1 MKISVVVPVYGCKKA
16 LKELHIRIKKVV
28 ESLGLDYE
36 LILVN
41 DACPEGSWE
50 IIKEIANDDQ
60 KVIAINLSRNF
71 GQYNAIAA
79 GVDISYG
86 DFLVVMDCDLQN
98 KPEDIIKMYEKMT
111 EGYDIVLAR
120 RKDRKDSFFRRRGSL
135 FARKILSY
143 LTESKRDPFTCNFG
157 LYKKVVVDS
166 IKGMKEYARAFEKQ
180 IDWVGFN
187 TATVDVEHAER
198 ENGKSSYTLSKL
210 LKYAFDQMFSY
221 SYKPLELSVF
231 FGAAISISTFA
242 YAFFIFAKAF
252 LVGETVQGWSSMMV
266 SIWFFSG
273 LIILNL
279 GIIGIYIGK
288 ILDEVK
294 RRPPYVIKDI
304 LNNKEGSESDRQF

>member
-1 MKISVVVPVYGCKKA
+1 VISSPDFIDSEVKMKISVVVPVYGCKKA

-143 LTESKRDPFTCNFG
+143 LQNLKEILSPVTSDCTKRWWLTQ
-157 LYKKVVVDS
+157 L
-166 IKGMKEYARAFEKQ
+166 KE
-180 IDWVGFN
+180 
-187 TATVDVEHAER
+187 
-198 ENGKSSYTLSKL
+198 
-210 LKYAFDQMFSY
+210 
-221 SYKPLELSVF
+221 
-231 FGAAISISTFA
+231 
-242 YAFFIFAKAF
+242 
-252 LVGETVQGWSSMMV
+252 
-266 SIWFFSG
+266 
-273 LIILNL
+273 
-279 GIIGIYIGK
+279 
-288 ILDEVK
+288 
-294 RRPPYVIKDI
+294 
-304 LNNKEGSESDRQF
+304 